1 MYKMYKM
8 YTLVSATLCGCS
20 KDWSPRMLT
29 GRTRLGATGM
39 TCRKNMLKACSKPL
53 ALGCGACT
61 GPSTLSLASCANSSR
76 SRALFWA
83 HMRRIT
89 SRTSDTV
96 M

>member
-1 MYKMYKM
+1 ML
-8 YTLVSATLCGCS
+8 TLVRAMLWGCS

-39 TCRKNMLKACSKPL
+39 TCRKNMLKASSKPL
-53 ALGCGACT
+53 PLGCGAWT
-61 GPSTLSLASCANSSR
+61 GPSTLSLASWANSSR
-76 SRALFWA
+76 STSLFWA